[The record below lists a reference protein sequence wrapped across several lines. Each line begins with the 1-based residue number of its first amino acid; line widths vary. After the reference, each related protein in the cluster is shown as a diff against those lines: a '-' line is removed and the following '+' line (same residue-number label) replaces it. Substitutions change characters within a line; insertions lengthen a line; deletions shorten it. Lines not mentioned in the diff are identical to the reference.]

1 MKLRIEDITAEAKE
15 LALDEPVAEINRLL
29 ERGPIR
35 EYHLTEAAA
44 VQLSYY
50 RSGMDVVFS
59 GALKAPAEATCAR
72 CAEQFMTS
80 CTRSFRFV
88 LAPKAV
94 GEPDRDLRAED
105 LEFSFYEGEDI
116 DLSPLIREQALLAL
130 PTRPLC
136 KEDCRGL
143 CPQCGANLNR
153 EVCGCSVTTSDPRF
167 GVLRT
172 LKVQRS

>member
-35 EYHLTEAAA
+35 EYHLTEAVA
-44 VQLSYY
+44 VALSYY

-72 CAEQFMTS
+72 CAEQFLTS

-88 LAPKAV
+88 LAPKAA
-94 GEPDRDLRAED
+94 GEPDGDLRAED
-105 LEFSFYEGEDI
+105 LEFSFYEGEEI
-116 DLSPLIREQALLAL
+116 DLSPLIREQVLLAL

-153 EVCGCSVTTSDPRF
+153 EACGCSVATPDPRF

>member
-1 MKLRIEDITAEAKE
+1 MKLRIDDITAEAKD
-15 LALDEPVAEINRLL
+15 LALAEPAAEINRLL

-35 EYHLTEAAA
+35 EYHLTEAVA

-59 GALKAPAEATCAR
+59 GALEAPAEATCAR
-72 CAEQFMTS
+72 CAEQFVTS

-88 LAPKAV
+88 LAPKAA
-94 GEPDRDLRAED
+94 GEPNGDLRAED
-105 LEFSFYEGEDI
+105 LEFSFYEREEI
-116 DLSPLIREQALLAL
+116 DLSPLIREQVLLAL

-143 CPQCGANLNR
+143 CPRCGANLNR
-153 EVCGCSVTTSDPRF
+153 EVCGCRVTMSDPRF
-167 GVLRT
+167 GVLST